1 MMDLC
6 KPLHSAALHLF
17 LSIIYSFR
25 FAFGHMLIPL
35 EVPCVIGAVV
45 GASEPPE
52 SGRGL
57 FSVLASVLCRPDGGS
72 VGETPPG
79 TVFWL
84 RGGRSREAG
93 GPSSAVGRSVA
104 KT

>member
-1 MMDLC
+1 MSLC
-6 KPLHSAALHLF
+6 T
-17 LSIIYSFR
+17 
-25 FAFGHMLIPL
+25 GHMLIPL

-45 GASEPPE
+45 GVSEPPE